1 MARSLVKSTGPKPS
15 RSEILALYDQ
25 GCGTLEVST
34 RLQIS
39 LAWARRVKQDRAEH
53 GTTRNAITRNRAPK
67 WAPLIPDIKKAIEEQ
82 PDLTLVE
89 LQAKLGTTLHTGT
102 LCRALKKLRLTFKKS
117 PEGGGTRSS

>member
-25 GCGTLEVST
+25 GLETLEVST
-34 RLQIS
+34 RLLIS
-39 LAWARRVKQDRAEH
+39 PAWARRVKQERAEH
-53 GTTRNAITRNRAPK
+53 GTTRNAITRHRVPK
-67 WAPLIPDIKKAIEEQ
+67 WAPLVPEIKKAIEEQ

-102 LCRALKKLRLTFKKS
+102 LCRALQKLQLTFKKS
-117 PEGGGTRSS
+117 SESGGARSS